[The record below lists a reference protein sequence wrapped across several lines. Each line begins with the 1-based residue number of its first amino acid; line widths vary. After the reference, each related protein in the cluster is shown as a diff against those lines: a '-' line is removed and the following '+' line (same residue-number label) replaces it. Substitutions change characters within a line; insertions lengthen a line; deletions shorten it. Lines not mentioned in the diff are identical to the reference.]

1 MRYCITLRSRSDAR
15 ITGWY
20 VGNHGRWSTDH
31 KRQKLFDNKRD
42 AGPVC
47 DKLRSLC
54 PRNAKFINIE
64 TAQHDLPLDVVQRTP
79 ARDLHSASPPVA
91 TQAAPVR

>member
-1 MRYCITLRSRSDAR
+1 MAYCITLRSRTDAG

-20 VGNHGRWSTDH
+20 VGNHGGWSTDY
-31 KRQKLFDNKRD
+31 KRQKLFADKRD

-47 DKLRSLC
+47 HKLRSLC

-64 TAQHDLPLDVVQRTP
+64 TAQHDLSVDVVPRT
-79 ARDLHSASPPVA
+79 AGSRS
-91 TQAAPVR
+91 